1 MKLSRILLALLFVTA
16 CAAAR
21 SRPERPWSIEVSTS
35 GGLTGRGIGS
45 YLVDSD
51 GHVRVKQ
58 MSGQEC
64 SFELTA
70 GELTDLETLL
80 AKATPRKWRDSYVGE
95 NTCCDRIIYS
105 LTLDEAGEVTKTR
118 WIDAPPPMPADLAA
132 LGNAIVGGE
141 KSIRAESAER
151 CK

>member
-1 MKLSRILLALLFVTA
+1 MKLSRVLLALLFVTA

-21 SRPERPWSIEVSTS
+21 SGPERPWSVEVSTD
-35 GGLTGRGIGS
+35 GGFTGRGIGR
-45 YLVDSD
+45 YAVDSE
-51 GHVRVKQ
+51 GRVRVKK
-58 MSGQEC
+58 MNGDEC
-64 SFELTA
+64 SFELTSD
-70 GELTDLETLL
+70 EVSDLETLL

-95 NTCCDRIIYS
+95 NTCCDRVFHS
-105 LTLDEAGEVTKTR
+105 LVLGEAGDVTRTR

-141 KSIRAESAER
+141 NSIRAESAER

>member
-35 GGLTGRGIGS
+35 GGFSGRGIGR
-45 YLVDSD
+45 YAVDSD
-51 GHVRVKQ
+51 GRVRVTK
-58 MSGQEC
+58 MNGDDC
-64 SFELTA
+64 SFELTNE
-70 GELTDLETLL
+70 ELGDLETLL
-80 AKATPRKWRDSYVGE
+80 AKATPRKWRDSYVGQ

-105 LTLDEAGEVTKTR
+105 LTLDEAGDVTKTR

-132 LGNAIVGGE
+132 LANAIVGGE
-141 KSIRAESAER
+141 DSIRADSAER